1 MLLMTDDTQ
10 VQTEGRW
17 GLAEIHAYS
26 GDREQ
31 LVRSIVN
38 TRSAGS

>member
-1 MLLMTDDTQ
+1 MAQKVRLTPQNLKSVLED
-10 VQTEGRW
+10 VRR
-17 GLAEIHAYS
+17 AYS